1 MLTTDDFLALSPLIL
16 LAASSVIV
24 MLLISLKLSHRTI
37 QLCSL
42 VLFAVSLASLFY
54 VRDVVPYHVLPL
66 LVIDKFSVFV
76 MALILISGMVVSV
89 FSYIYFDEKE
99 ESPKEYYV
107 LLFLCTLGACIL
119 AISENFISLF
129 LGLEILTVGLY
140 ALIAYLRGRHHNIEA
155 GTKYLILAAFS
166 SSFLLFGM
174 ALMYLQ
180 TGGMEFS
187 TIASSLSKEL
197 ELPPLFLTG
206 FGMLLVGL
214 GFKLAVVPFHMW
226 TADVYQG
233 APTPVTAFI
242 ASASKV
248 AVLAVLFRF
257 LIQIDGFRFKLI
269 MLIVICIAVA
279 SMLVG
284 NLLSLQQR
292 NVKRILAYSSIAH
305 LGYLM
310 VAFLPGNV
318 MSIRAVSFYLS
329 AYVITTLT
337 AFGIMIVLS
346 AKNDDAEDIES
357 YNGLFWERPELAC
370 ILTAA
375 LLSLAGIPLT
385 AGFVGKFYI
394 LASGVAAG
402 FWVIALVLVLSSVIG
417 LYYYLR
423 IITAMFSAKK
433 RVLSKEPRQHPVFY
447 MLSLMVLSG
456 LTILI
461 VWFGVAPA
469 GLMHLVN
476 DFMLAEVQITEKPKT
491 GKSEKILIF
500 TSKRKHMNKKVT
512 GIGGVFFKCKDPEN
526 MKDWYS
532 KNLGLPVD
540 AYGANF
546 EWRQAAD
553 PSKKGSTQ
561 WSPFPED
568 TKYFQPS
575 QSDFMIN
582 YRVDDLET
590 LVVQLVKDG
599 VTVVDEIETYDYGKF
614 VHILDPEGNK
624 IELWEPVD

>member
-1 MLTTDDFLALSPLIL
+1 MSSNDFFVLSPIIL
-16 LAASSVIV
+16 LAASSVLV
-24 MLLISLKLSHRTI
+24 MLLISLKFSHRTVQI
-37 QLCSL
+37 CSL
-42 VLFAVSLASLFY
+42 LLFALSLSSLFY
-54 VRDVVPYHVLPL
+54 IQSQLPYHIAGL
-66 LVIDKFSVFV
+66 LVVDRFSVFI
-76 MALILISGMVVSV
+76 MALIIISGMVVSV
-89 FSYIYFDEKE
+89 FSYIYFEEKE

-180 TGGMEFS
+180 TGAIDFPS
-187 TIASSLSKEL
+187 IARSLSKEL

-206 FGMLLVGL
+206 FGMLVVGL

-257 LIQIDGFRFKLI
+257 LIQINGFRFRLI
-269 MLIVICIAVA
+269 LLIIICIAVA
-279 SMLVG
+279 SMLIG

-310 VAFLPGNV
+310 VAFLPGNA
-318 MSIRAVSFYLS
+318 MSVKALSFYLA

-337 AFGIMIVLS
+337 AFGVMIVLS
-346 AKNDDAEDIES
+346 AKDDDAEDIER
-357 YNGLFWERPELAC
+357 YKGLFWERPALAC
-370 ILTAA
+370 MLTAS

-394 LASGVAAG
+394 LASGVASG
-402 FWVIALVLVLSSVIG
+402 FWVIALILVLSSVIG

-423 IITAMFSAKK
+423 IITAMFSEKK
-433 RVLSKEPRQHPVFY
+433 AESRKEVNLHPVYY
-447 MLSLMVLSG
+447 MLSLVVLSG

-461 VWFGVAPA
+461 VWFGVSPS

-476 DFMLAEVQITEKPKT
+476 DFALK
-491 GKSEKILIF
+491 
-500 TSKRKHMNKKVT
+500 
-512 GIGGVFFKCKDPEN
+512 
-526 MKDWYS
+526 
-532 KNLGLPVD
+532 
-540 AYGANF
+540 
-546 EWRQAAD
+546 
-553 PSKKGSTQ
+553 
-561 WSPFPED
+561 
-568 TKYFQPS
+568 
-575 QSDFMIN
+575 
-582 YRVDDLET
+582 
-590 LVVQLVKDG
+590 
-599 VTVVDEIETYDYGKF
+599 
-614 VHILDPEGNK
+614 
-624 IELWEPVD
+624 